1 MSYKEAKILKIP
13 TGPALSYQ
21 DIQTETQNGKMVIVY
36 YDTLEGVGNQ
46 SLIYSIDQNE
56 ICFLIV
62 LSRCRQQFLRINVKQ
77 KVFAVRLS

>member
-21 DIQTETQNGKMVIVY
+21 DIQIETQNGKMVIVY
-36 YDTLEGVGNQ
+36 YDTLEGIGNQ

-62 LSRCRQQFLRINVKQ
+62 LIRCQRQFLKSSVK
-77 KVFAVRLS
+77 